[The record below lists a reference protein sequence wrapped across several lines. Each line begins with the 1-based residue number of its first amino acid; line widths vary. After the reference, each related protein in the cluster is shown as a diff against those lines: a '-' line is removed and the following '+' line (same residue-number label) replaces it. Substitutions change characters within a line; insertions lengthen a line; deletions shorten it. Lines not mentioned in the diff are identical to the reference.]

1 MSRVHRKPPARASQ
15 SGHTLIEVMVAST
28 IFVVFIVGLYGATG
42 VLFSLFDIQKTRTDT
57 MVAMNVVRASLISDA
72 RGVSNVSCIASDTL
86 ELSTVSGGPP
96 RTVEYHTDGV
106 HLVRWASADNKD
118 YFVADGVSDVSCQT
132 LGSGGVEVSVI
143 FGEAPDQFALHLSLL
158 EL

>member
-1 MSRVHRKPPARASQ
+1 MRRVPHHVPARARQ

-42 VLFSLFDIQKTRTDT
+42 VLFSLLHIQKTRTDT

-86 ELSTVSGGPP
+86 ELSTVGAGPP
-96 RTVEYHTDGV
+96 RTVEYRTDGA

-118 YFVADGVSDVSCQT
+118 YFIADGVSDVSCQT
-132 LGSGGVEVSVI
+132 LSGGVEVSVT
-143 FGEAPDQFALHLSLL
+143 FGEAPDHFALHLSLL